1 MQTINAPRTEAAKGN
16 TMKVDFVNPFVDA
29 ARSVLET
36 ELGVAVN
43 KGTVSLQS
51 SAYTTQDVTV
61 LIGVMGA
68 VQGVVLYG
76 MSQKTALN
84 IVGAM
89 MGQAFPEFD
98 ELAQSG
104 IAELGNVITGLAA
117 TGLENAG
124 YSSRISPPTSIVG
137 HGSMI
142 STLDIRR
149 LVVPLI
155 TDFGAVEIH
164 VALREAAK

>member
-1 MQTINAPRTEAAKGN
+1 MLTVDASDTQVVKGS
-16 TMKVDFVNPFVDA
+16 TMKVEFVNPFIDS

-36 ELGVAVN
+36 ELGVAVS
-43 KGTVSLQS
+43 KGPIALQS

-89 MGQAFPEFD
+89 LGQPFPEFD

-124 YSSRISPPTSIVG
+124 YPSRISPPTTITG

-155 TDFGAVEIH
+155 TEHGNLEIH